1 MSARVCPGDGKAN
14 NSDERIAIHPEDMAK
29 AVELGIVPDE
39 VVAAGKTFVTHD
51 ELSLYSM
58 LEETNF
64 ISAGMTAWRAIA
76 FALER
81 DLDLPVWVKQ
91 YLAHVANGIED
102 WAALNEHPSALKEI
116 LSLGGKRFQKDESG
130 DPRWVYEAISQ
141 MREGDPKASVASLVR
156 EFLNKFP
163 EAGDKPE
170 ERVRQKYYQG
180 KRLAE
185 KGEDYKGRGRKGELW
200 SSPTIA
206 PADDTDDLDF

>member
-1 MSARVCPGDGKAN
+1 VNARVCPGDGNAN

-39 VVAAGKTFVTHD
+39 VVAAGKTHVTQD
-51 ELSLYSM
+51 ELHLYST
-58 LEETNF
+58 LDETNF
-64 ISAGMTAWRAIA
+64 MSTGMTAWRAIA

-81 DLDLPVWVKQ
+81 DLDLPNWVKQ
-91 YLAHVANGIED
+91 YLSNVANGIED
-102 WAALNEHPSALKEI
+102 WAALSEHPSALKGI
-116 LSLGGKRFQKDESG
+116 LHLEGKRLQKDESR
-130 DPRWVYEAISQ
+130 DPRWVYEAICQ

-156 EFLNKFP
+156 EFLKEFP

-185 KGEDYKGRGRKGELW
+185 KGEDYKGRGRKGELR
-200 SSPTIA
+200 SNPAIA
-206 PADDTDDLDF
+206 NADDTDDLDF

>member
-1 MSARVCPGDGKAN
+1 MSARVCPGDDKAN
-14 NSDERIAIHPEDMAK
+14 NSGERIVIQPEDMAK

-51 ELSLYSM
+51 EMRLYSM
-58 LEETNF
+58 REETNF
-64 ISAGMTAWRAIA
+64 MSVGMTAWRAIA

-91 YLAHVANGIED
+91 YLAHVATGIEA

-116 LSLGGKRFQKDESG
+116 LGLGGKRFQKDESS
-130 DPRWVYEAISQ
+130 DPRWVYEAICQ
-141 MREGDPKASVASLVR
+141 MREGNPKASVASLVR
-156 EFLNKFP
+156 EFLKKFP

-185 KGEDYKGRGRKGELW
+185 KGEDYKGRGRKGDLHGSPNIASSELDE
-200 SSPTIA
+200 P
-206 PADDTDDLDF
+206 PDF